1 MFLTYWKMP
10 LYEYECG
17 DCGERFEQIQ
27 RLSDPPEK
35 VCPSCG
41 GAVEKQLSSPAI
53 QFKGTGWYVTDYAK
67 KGSGDPAASEAG
79 KSADGKNAKSE
90 KSDGA
95 DKKNATSGDSSTSSD
110 TSKKANRSSTS
121 SSDSTS

>member
-67 KGSGDPAASEAG
+67 KSGAPASNEGAG
-79 KSADGKNAKSE
+79 KNESAGAGKDAKAKNDGKGAKADAS
-90 KSDGA
+90 KSSSSS
-95 DKKNATSGDSSTSSD
+95 KSGSSSSTS
-110 TSKKANRSSTS
+110 K
-121 SSDSTS
+121 